1 MVMKKNIDERFLNI
15 KDVVKCFFA
24 YLLDLSVSLLPMAL
38 WNVVMIAV
46 FGSMIS
52 MSGLDIVNGITK
64 ILVIVA
70 ALVLNPL
77 FIVKNKGQTLGMA
90 LYNLK
95 IAKKDGSEA
104 SIVIMLIREVVYF
117 SLPVILIFL
126 TLNIYLA
133 LGYILINSL
142 CVLIDV
148 KHRTLIDFILQTCLI
163 KTKVELNEEISE
175 MEEVV
180 VKEETKV
187 KDKIKEVSDCKVDMQ
202 VHSYFSKD
210 GKCSVE
216 EIFKYASEHGV
227 DLLSITDLNS
237 VKSDMMA
244 RQMSE
249 LYHVDY
255 ISGIEI
261 ETQLYGK
268 PIRILG
274 YGIDTK
280 SDLFATLENE
290 SLMNEQS
297 ASKRRMSLVER
308 YMDITLE
315 KELFLK
321 DNKFQEVSSTTLAKY
336 LICNYREHPLL
347 KDYALMNVEDALYYL
362 EKDLFTLGKPC
373 YVQKNYPSLKDIL
386 DVIEFTGGISVI
398 ADPYRLMVE
407 EPALYREIV
416 NMPQIKGVQAF
427 RGDYSKDMMAKVV
440 ANAKQHQLKL
450 TCGSDFYKFT
460 KDNTIGKSGYP
471 ASADNLVRMIV
482 EDIK

>member
-1 MVMKKNIDERFLNI
+1 MKNKDKRFLSI
-15 KDVVKCFFA
+15 KDIVKCFFA
-24 YLLDLSVSLLPMAL
+24 YLLDLSVSLLPMAI
-38 WNVVMIAV
+38 WNAVMIAV
-46 FGSMIS
+46 FGSMMS
-52 MSGLDIVNGITK
+52 MSGLDVVNVITRV
-64 ILVIVA
+64 LVIVS

-77 FIVKNKGQTLGMA
+77 FIVKNKGQTLGMS

-95 IAKKDGSEA
+95 IAKKDGSDA
-104 SIVIMLIREVVYF
+104 SLIMMLIREVVYF

-133 LGYILINSL
+133 LAYILISCV
-142 CVLIDV
+142 CVLIDG
-148 KHRTLIDFILQTCLI
+148 KHRTLIDLILQTCLI
-163 KTKVELNEEISE
+163 KVNMEVEEETIE
-175 MEEVV
+175 ETQEVV
-180 VKEETKV
+180 VKDDVKPNDGKV
-187 KDKIKEVSDCKVDMQ
+187 KVVSECKVDMQ
-202 VHSYFSKD
+202 VHSYFSKG
-210 GKCSVE
+210 GKYSVE
-216 EIFKYASEHGV
+216 EIFKYASEHGIE
-227 DLLSITDLNS
+227 LLSITDLNS

-255 ISGIEI
+255 VSGIEI

-274 YGIDTK
+274 YGIDPK
-280 SDLFATLENE
+280 NDLFATLENE

-308 YMDITLE
+308 YLDITLE
-315 KELFLK
+315 KDLFLK
-321 DNKFQEVSSTTLAKY
+321 DNKFQEVSSLMLAKY

-347 KDYALMNVEDALYYL
+347 KKYADMRVEDAIYYL

-386 DVIEFTGGISVI
+386 DVIEFTGGVSVLC
-398 ADPYRLMVE
+398 DPYRLMVE
-407 EPALYREIV
+407 EPALYREVV
-416 NMPQIKGVQAF
+416 NMAQIVGVQAF
-427 RGDYSKDMMAKVV
+427 RSDYSKDMMAKVV

-471 ASADNLVRMIV
+471 ASADALVRMIV